1 MIKYIKR
8 RLGLSKQGTK
18 NYIISVIFEILNN
31 VVNMFPMILFIYFLY
46 DIEQFIN
53 HPQFGTIDGSIYLTL
68 VGVVFILMYIFNYL
82 SYSSNYIN
90 TYKESQNTRMHIAEK
105 LYSLP
110 VSYFSRKSAAE
121 TSNILLNDIADLEMY
136 LSNALPKITGLIP
149 IVALFLI
156 GLSTLN
162 FTITLIGFL
171 IIPLSYLVFVISKK
185 YELNAYERYL
195 NTLTHQSEQY
205 QEQIDMIKETRLL
218 NQREQSL
225 DKIKSLLRIQEKAH
239 MNTEIPGV
247 IAQGLMSIL
256 LKSGIGIVMI
266 TASFYFAMHKIS
278 FVLLI
283 IFLIAF
289 SRLYSLIVQ
298 IYELLAITRYV
309 KVRINRIN
317 ELLNEPEVKGCES
330 PDDDH
335 LNFIIENLN
344 FAYEEHPV
352 LKNLNFKIEEK
363 TITAIVG
370 PSGSGKTTLLRVLA
384 KLYEYNSGNIYFGK
398 HKLENLSPS
407 AFYQKVSVVFQEVT
421 LFDTTIME
429 NIRIGNQNAT
439 DEAVIQAAKMARCD
453 EFIRRLPKGYQTVIG
468 ENGSRLSGGERQ
480 RLSIARAFLK
490 DAPIL
495 FLDEISAS
503 LDSLNEYEVQKA
515 LTQLV
520 RDKTVIVVAHR
531 LKTIENAD
539 NIIVLNQG
547 EMVEEGS
554 KEELLRKEKGLFA
567 KMYHIENAI

>member
-1 MIKYIKR
+1 
-8 RLGLSKQGTK
+8 
-18 NYIISVIFEILNN
+18 
-31 VVNMFPMILFIYFLY
+31 MFPMILFIYFLY

-53 HPQFGTIDGSIYLTL
+53 HPQVGTIDGSIYLTL

-239 MNTEIPGV
+239 MKTEIPGV

-266 TASFYFAMHKIS
+266 TASLYFAMHKIS

-344 FAYEEHPV
+344 FAYEEYPV

-547 EMVEEGS
+547 EMVEAGS